1 MPEYFKSIRAIN
13 LSPDRS
19 RAGIDIYFERTDN
32 PPPDNASVENLR
44 SDYEETM
51 SVLRDMD
58 LSDSDFG
65 IFFNELLVGAQIGL
79 QGPNFNLDAGR
90 SQLNNV
96 RNRLVRRARRER
108 DQYLIRLG
116 FIGGGV
122 ASASLLVAGVLYAVV
137 PQLLKDQVSAA
148 AFNGF
153 LKWLIPACL
162 LHPGVVLGVVFTA
175 FVLNR
180 TFTFEKIRIFDPYY
194 FAPGL
199 RFFYISIISYILLAA
214 LWFKVVMLGL
224 GGVLLNDVKDVPE
237 IGLLIGL
244 VCGISEALV
253 VELLVSRFRP
263 VERGAAQQ

>member
-32 PPPDNASVENLR
+32 PPPDNPAVEKLR
-44 SDYEETM
+44 ADYEETM
-51 SVLRDMD
+51 SVLKDMD
-58 LSDSDFG
+58 LPDSDFG
-65 IFFNELLVGAQIGL
+65 TFYNELLVGAQIGL
-79 QGPNFNLDAGR
+79 QGPHLNLDAGR

-96 RNRLVRRARRER
+96 RGRLTRRARRER

-116 FIGGGV
+116 FSGGGV
-122 ASASLLVAGVLYAVV
+122 ALASLLAAALLYSVV
-137 PQLLKDQVSAA
+137 PQFLKTQVSRD
-148 AFNGF
+148 AFEGF
-153 LKWLIPACL
+153 LAWLIPACL

-180 TFTFEKIRIFDPYY
+180 TFTFEKIRNFDPY
-194 FAPGL
+194 FFPPGL
-199 RFFYISIISYILLAA
+199 RFFYVSIISYVLLAA

-224 GGVLLNDVKDVPE
+224 GGVLLNDVKEVPA

-244 VCGISEALV
+244 ICGISEALV

-263 VERGAAQQ
+263 VEKGNAQH